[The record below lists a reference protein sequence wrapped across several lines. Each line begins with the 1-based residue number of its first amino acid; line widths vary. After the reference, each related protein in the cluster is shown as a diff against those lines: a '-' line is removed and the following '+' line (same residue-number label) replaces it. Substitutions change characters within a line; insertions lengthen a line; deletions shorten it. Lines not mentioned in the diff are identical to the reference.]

1 MLIKDYVFQLNVQM
15 SHPTIR
21 MKIIECV
28 DNLIEDCV
36 AQFLIPDSASVS
48 DISKEIHLRAIL
60 ISDVRQKIAIMIL
73 STPET
78 SLLS

>member
-1 MLIKDYVFQLNVQM
+1 M

-36 AQFLIPDSASVS
+36 AQFLIPDCASVS

-60 ISDVRQKIAIMIL
+60 INDGRQIISVLIL

-78 SLLS
+78 SFWSIFPMLFNDLTKLD